1 MAIKET
7 PTNFRIYYKSMQDYY
22 KSLKDEA
29 LAIKEDLIT
38 KIENKHKNIFNNI
51 QIYKD
56 NFGVDLNS
64 YDEFVN
70 NTYNTGHL
78 LRVSKGMFINRS
90 NNYELTAILY
100 DLYNFAR
107 TQKELHDLNNDI
119 IKYNKLINLTL
130 KQYTEILKVYYTEV
144 QKHLI
149 LKGEGYVFSND
160 IGWICINRCV
170 IRKSKKL
177 LDFAATRK
185 RENELKKQGVRIYNK
200 EEADWCRKNGIEYKA
215 EDKRVFRK
223 DEYCY
228 EIPLIGCKLPNGTK
242 FKLEITDYRHS
253 SLRGKTNEQ
262 LSELANNKPKD
273 ICNLQ
278 IDMKT
283 KLTLCDKADKILYT
297 KFIRN
302 ENQESIAIRKANRK
316 NR

>member
-1 MAIKET
+1 MGIKET
-7 PTNFRIYYKSMQDYY
+7 PTNFRIYYKSMQEHY

-29 LAIKEDLIT
+29 LVIKEDLIS
-38 KIENKHKNIFNNI
+38 KIKNKYNNILNNI

-70 NTYNTGHL
+70 NTYITGHL
-78 LRVSKGMFINRS
+78 LRISKGMFINRS

-100 DLYNFAR
+100 DLYNFAK
-107 TQKELHDLNNDI
+107 TQKDLYDLNKDI
-119 IKYNKLINLTL
+119 TKYEKLLNLSL
-130 KQYTEILKVYYTEV
+130 KQYTEILRVYYTEV

-149 LKGEGYVFSND
+149 LEGEGYSFSND

-170 IRKSKKL
+170 IRKCKKMI
-177 LDFAATRK
+177 DFAATRK
-185 RENELKKQGVRIYNK
+185 REAELKKQGVRIYNK

-215 EDKRVFRK
+215 EDKRVFK
-223 DEYCY
+223 NDEYCY
-228 EIPLIGCKLPNGTK
+228 EVPLIGCKLPNGTK
-242 FKLEITDYRHS
+242 LKLEITDYRHS
-253 SLRGKTNEQ
+253 SLRGKTNEE
-262 LSELANNKPKD
+262 LSKIANNNPKD
-273 ICNLQ
+273 ICNLK

>member
-22 KSLKDEA
+22 KSLKEEA

-38 KIENKHKNIFNNI
+38 KIENKYKNIFNNI

-107 TQKELHDLNNDI
+107 TQKELHDLKNDI
-119 IKYNKLINLTL
+119 IKYDKLINLTL